1 MRTILLATVTIATLS
16 LTGATAQAAPWC
28 AHYGRG
34 GTNCGFYS
42 FAQCQD
48 AISGLGGYCARNPIE
63 GRWRYRD

>member
-1 MRTILLATVTIATLS
+1 MRTFLLATLTITTLS
-16 LTGATAQAAPWC
+16 LTSAAAQAAPWC
-28 AHYGRG
+28 AYYGRG

-48 AISGLGGYCARNPIE
+48 AISGLGGYCARNPLE